1 MPLPAGIGRFPP
13 FGRFVFLVLHGDLPV
28 HLLCGLAENAA
39 LFIGGGA
46 NALAIGRFSGDQT
59 ALLEQFVHDF
69 SYKLIPNFIS
79 PVLVTQTADF
89 KMFRNVDRNGSYD
102 IKITALCPAFFQD
115 ITCDLI
121 PLGLQLCPVCFIA
134 EILIFLIA
142 VNMITAKVFRF

>member
-13 FGRFVFLVLHGDLPV
+13 FRRFVFLVLHGDLPV